1 MITLQEATM
10 SKPAKAHVEDWQI
23 VYRTIGLLSA
33 QAVQG
38 RLQTA
43 GIPSVLDYDGT
54 SAVLGI
60 PTFGGTGEV
69 RVLVPFDRMV
79 EARGLLGPDANQ

>member
-1 MITLQEATM
+1 M
-10 SKPAKAHVEDWQI
+10 SKPAKTHVEEWQI
-23 VYRTIGLLSA
+23 VFRTIGLLSA

-43 GIPSVLDYDGT
+43 GIPSVLDYDG
-54 SAVLGI
+54 SGPVLGI

-69 RVLVPFDRMV
+69 RVLVPFDRTV
-79 EARGLLGPDANQ
+79 EARGVLGPDANQ

>member
-1 MITLQEATM
+1 M
-10 SKPAKAHVEDWQI
+10 SKSMKVQGENWQI
-23 VYRTIGLLSA
+23 VYRTIGVLSA

-43 GIPSVLDYDGT
+43 GIPSVLDYDG
-54 SAVLGI
+54 SGPVLGI

-69 RVLVPFDRMV
+69 RVLVPLDRMAA
-79 EARGLLGPDANQ
+79 ARGLLGPDANQ